1 MTTPAI
7 LVVDDSATARRA
19 MVQSLQQIGYSQ
31 ILQACSG
38 EEALDILSRSSVD
51 LVILDIEMPGM
62 NGMAVLWVMKRDP
75 QFKEI
80 PVIVL
85 SGAQE
90 LETAATCIEA
100 GAEDYLN
107 KPYNPIILRARIE
120 SSLEKKKLR
129 DLDRIRLIEIQR
141 EKELLEI
148 TQSRLSKELDDAARY
163 VRSIL
168 PAPIKTTTHAIDW
181 HYEPTGE
188 LAGDSF
194 GYHQIDNDHLAIYLL
209 DVCGHGVG
217 AALLSVSVINAIR
230 TSSINGIDFYDPASV
245 LEGLNAT
252 FPMERNNDMYF
263 SIWYGVYHLPTQTLR
278 HASAGHPP
286 ALLLLPDEGIE
297 EINEPGPIT
306 GLMPFSRYRSSL
318 VLIPSGAHLLVLCDG
333 TYEVNKAD
341 GALLDFE
348 EFKLFVDQ
356 NCRSENAFG
365 KLLDWIRSMNGPG
378 PLDDDFSIIRV
389 HFP

>member
-1 MTTPAI
+1 
-7 LVVDDSATARRA
+7 
-19 MVQSLQQIGYSQ
+19 
-31 ILQACSG
+31 
-38 EEALDILSRSSVD
+38 
-51 LVILDIEMPGM
+51 
-62 NGMAVLWVMKRDP
+62 
-75 QFKEI
+75 
-80 PVIVL
+80 
-85 SGAQE
+85 
-90 LETAATCIEA
+90 LETAATCIQA
-100 GAEDYLN
+100 GAEDYLT
-107 KPYNPIILRARIE
+107 KPYNPVILRARIE

-129 DLDRIRLIEIQR
+129 DLDRVRLIQIQR

-148 TQSRLSKELDDAARY
+148 TQNRLSKELDDAARY

-168 PAPIKTTTHAIDW
+168 PAPIKTSTHAIDW

-194 GYHQIDNDHLAIYLL
+194 GYHQIDNEHLAIYLL

-217 AALLSVSVINAIR
+217 AALLSVSVINTIR

-263 SIWYGVYHLPTQTLR
+263 SIWYGVYHLPTSTLR

-286 ALLLLPDEGIE
+286 ALLLLPGQGVV

-306 GLMPFSRYRSSL
+306 GFMPFSRYRSSSIS
-318 VLIPSGAHLLVLCDG
+318 IPPGSHLLVLCDG
-333 TYEVNKAD
+333 TYEVTKAN
-341 GALLDFE
+341 GELLDFD

-356 NCRSENAFG
+356 NGRSEHAFR
-365 KLLDWIRSMNGPG
+365 KLLDWIRLMNGPG